1 MTDFTDFEVSVEDDE
16 VSNNDLDSLKSFI
29 DDNDGI
35 ENSRTFYQKFENVT
49 IFTDDAL
56 KEGYGKIIVDF
67 QKIDV
72 SNVCKTSEEGIDVE
86 TDEFKVTEKT
96 KEKVKETLFPV
107 STDNDDDENNYN
119 SFVNALFFAIRFN
132 IEQKTDLR
140 SSDEL
145 NESVDNNLFI
155 QLNQE
160 KFNIILDYQKFNN
173 QCHEVNMLL
182 AKHGYFL
189 RVFELKDKFHHL
201 ALRHS
206 KKQNIF
212 RQLFSSKNE
221 KYNGFH
227 AISIEY
233 SKKLRKKIKPIIIN
247 YKPVKPPEIKSQSYY
262 SQDISKSYRNSCR
275 DTKKLLQML

>member
-56 KEGYGKIIVDF
+56 KEGYGKIIVDI

-107 STDNDDDENNYN
+107 STDNDDDGNNYN

-132 IEQKTDLR
+132 IQQKTDLR

-160 KFNIILDYQKFNN
+160 KFNMILDYQKFNN

-189 RVFELKDKFHHL
+189 RVFELKNKFRHL
-201 ALRHS
+201 VLKNP
-206 KKQNIF
+206 KKQNSV
-212 RQLFSSKNE
+212 RQFSSSINK

-227 AISIEY
+227 VISIEY
-233 SKKLRKKIKPIIIN
+233 SKKLRKKFKSINII
-247 YKPVKPPEIKSQSYY
+247 YKPVK
-262 SQDISKSYRNSCR
+262 
-275 DTKKLLQML
+275 

>member
-56 KEGYGKIIVDF
+56 KEGYGKIIVDI

-107 STDNDDDENNYN
+107 STDNDDDGNNYN

-160 KFNIILDYQKFNN
+160 KFNMILDYQKFNN

>member
-1 MTDFTDFEVSVEDDE
+1 MTDFTDFEVSVEDDQ

-56 KEGYGKIIVDF
+56 KEGYGKIIVDI

-107 STDNDDDENNYN
+107 STDNDDDGNNYN

>member
-1 MTDFTDFEVSVEDDE
+1 MTDFTDFEVSVTDGE

-35 ENSRTFYQKFENVT
+35 ENSRKFYQKFENVT
-49 IFTDDAL
+49 ISTDDAL
-56 KEGYGKIIVDF
+56 KEGYGKIIVDI
-67 QKIDV
+67 QKIDA
-72 SNVCKTSEEGIDVE
+72 SNICKTSEEGIDLE

-140 SSDEL
+140 SADEL
-145 NESVDNNLFI
+145 NELVDLFTEV
-155 QLNQE
+155 NQE

-182 AKHGYFL
+182 AKHRYFL
-189 RVFELKDKFHHL
+189 RVFELKDKFRHL
-201 ALRHS
+201 PLRHS

-212 RQLFSSKNE
+212 RQSFSSKNE

-233 SKKLRKKIKPIIIN
+233 SKKLRQKIKPIIIN
-247 YKPVKPPEIKSQSYY
+247 YKQVKSPEIKSQSYY
-262 SQDISKSYRNSCR
+262 SQNISKSYRNPCGN
-275 DTKKLLQML
+275 TKKILQML

>member
-56 KEGYGKIIVDF
+56 KEGYGKIIVDI

-107 STDNDDDENNYN
+107 STDNDDDGNNYN

>member
-56 KEGYGKIIVDF
+56 KEGYGKIIVDI

-86 TDEFKVTEKT
+86 TDEFKVTEKA

-247 YKPVKPPEIKSQSYY
+247 YKPVKLPEIKSQSYY